1 MHPAVRPFSEW
12 RIGLQWRLAGRPVP
26 PPPLV
31 KQAIVKDYGRRFG
44 LRAFIET
51 GTFAGEMIAA
61 VQDHFDRIVSI
72 ELDPAWHARA
82 IGRFGHRAHI
92 TLLQGDSGARLPEVL
107 ATLSEPALFWLD
119 AHYSG
124 PITARGALDS
134 PIVAELA
141 AIRAH
146 PAAGHVVLID
156 DMRDFNGTAGYP
168 TVDELVRWIRGVAP
182 SSVVDVRDDILRWHP
197 PGPPATPRRAGET

>member
-1 MHPAVRPFSEW
+1 
-12 RIGLQWRLAGRPVP
+12 
-26 PPPLV
+26 
-31 KQAIVKDYGRRFG
+31 
-44 LRAFIET
+44 
-51 GTFAGEMIAA
+51 MIAA

-82 IGRFGHRAHI
+82 IARFGHRPHI
-92 TLLQGDSGARLPEVL
+92 TLLQGDSGVRLAEVL
-107 ATLSEPALFWLD
+107 ATLSGPALFWLD

-134 PIVAELA
+134 PIIAELA

-168 TVDELVRWIRGVAP
+168 TVDDLTRWIGEVDRGATVR
-182 SSVVDVRDDILRWHP
+182 VRDDILRWYR
-197 PGPPATPRRAGET
+197 PRDAAEAREG